1 MFRCCGLDRHP
12 TPSNNRA
19 AGPETLVCAP
29 APGVCRVR
37 EPQAR
42 AQAVSKVIV
51 MS

>member
-1 MFRCCGLDRHP
+1 MFRSFGLDCHL

-19 AGPETLVCAP
+19 AGPEAFVCAP

-37 EPQAR
+37 EAQAR
-42 AQAVSKVIV
+42 AQAVRKVIV